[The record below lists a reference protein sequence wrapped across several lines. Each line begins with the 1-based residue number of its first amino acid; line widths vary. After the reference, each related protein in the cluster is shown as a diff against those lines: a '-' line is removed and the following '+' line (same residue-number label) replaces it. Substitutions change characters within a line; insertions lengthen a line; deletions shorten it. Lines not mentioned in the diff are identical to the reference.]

1 MVKNRFHSSIKK
13 NIKFLEDA
21 EIDFSYSNL
30 KQNYSP
36 SPETEETKNE
46 SEESSNF
53 MNFAPEYYESSSVL
67 GGSGHSSIYNDE
79 ESQKILK
86 KRDFEILKEE
96 NTINLNFL
104 QAEESIFPTWQL
116 EDYFIL

>member
-1 MVKNRFHSSIKK
+1 
-13 NIKFLEDA
+13 
-21 EIDFSYSNL
+21 
-30 KQNYSP
+30 
-36 SPETEETKNE
+36 
-46 SEESSNF
+46 
-53 MNFAPEYYESSSVL
+53 MNFAPEYYESSVL
-67 GGSGHSSIYNDE
+67 GGSAQDSVYNE
-79 ESQKILK
+79 EENKKFLK